1 MYLTNI
7 DKMSKTIL
15 TEINEGNNSMKNQ
28 IRQGDVLLEETN
40 LEEYKDKKLLGS
52 GRRVLAYGEV
62 TGHSHVLDGNIRYYE
77 NNGTIICQIEEG
89 VLSHEEHGNI
99 NIPRGDYVVINQR
112 EHDVM
117 SGIRRVMD

>member
-1 MYLTNI
+1 
-7 DKMSKTIL
+7 
-15 TEINEGNNSMKNQ
+15 MKNQ

-40 LEEYKDKKLLGS
+40 MEEHKDKKLLGE

-62 TGHSHVLDGNIRYYE
+62 TGHSHILDGNIKYYE

-99 NIPRGDYVVINQR
+99 DIPKGDYIVINQR
-112 EHDVM
+112 EHDVL